1 MYYVIYN
8 PASQSGKGAKVWQS
22 VKAVLEKEKIEY
34 RVYKTT
40 LERNATDIVS
50 TILYKTCG
58 DIDLMILG
66 GDGTVNEALQ
76 AIRDDDFDRVKL
88 MYVPAGSSNDLARG
102 IGLTGTPAEIAER
115 LIKSNC
121 YRMMDIGQLTY
132 NKAETLGYTK
142 RNFIVSAGIG
152 YDAAVCE
159 EAMNSVIKK
168 KLNKYGLGKLCY
180 SLICVKQLLGCPRA
194 NLTMTMDDGQEVVYK
209 NAYFVAF
216 MNHCYQGGGLKFC
229 PDAVDDDGYIDLCFA
244 NDISKS
250 RVLYSF
256 TRLMKAKHVGLK
268 GLSVDKC
275 KKVRVVSDT
284 PLFVHTDGEVKTA
297 ATDITVEVLK
307 GRLKFGC

>member
-8 PASQSGKGAKVWQS
+8 PAAQSGRGYEVWKS
-22 VKAVLEKEKIEY
+22 VKAVLEEEKIEF

-40 LERNATDIVS
+40 LQRTATDIVS

-58 DIDLMILG
+58 DIDIMVLG

-76 AIRDDDFDRVKL
+76 AIKDDDFERVKL
-88 MYVPAGSSNDLARG
+88 TYVPAGSSNDLARG
-102 IGLTGTPAEIAER
+102 IGLEGTPAEIAR
-115 LIKSNC
+115 KLVRSNC
-121 YRMMDIGQLTY
+121 YRMMDIGLLTY
-132 NKAETLGYTK
+132 NKAETLGYT
-142 RNFIVSAGIG
+142 RRYFIVSAGMG
-152 YDAAVCE
+152 YDASVCE
-159 EAMNSVIKK
+159 EAMNSSIKK
-168 KLNKYGLGKLCY
+168 KLNKYGFGKLCY
-180 SLICVKQLLGCPRA
+180 SLICVKQLLGCPR
-194 NLTMTMDDGQEVVYK
+194 TDITIKQDDGEEVTYK

-244 NDISKS
+244 NDISKP